1 MILFVLL
8 GIPLLAAVLSAVIP
22 ARRAAQGV
30 TTASSLAV
38 FALAAVVALRIA
50 AGTRLDAAAAVAAAR
65 GPAGAAELKG
75 AAGFLAADG
84 LAALIVLLIATV
96 GATAAIYSW
105 GYMERTCAHE
115 PGRLRVYY
123 ANYNLFV
130 FAMLAIPLV
139 VEPTLVWIF
148 VELTTLSSA
157 LLVSFENTREALEA
171 AWKYVTLSLMG
182 AGIALLGF
190 LMLFAA
196 LQGAGGSTYTWDGLL
211 EAAPRMPAPLIETA
225 FLLIVVGFG
234 TKVGL
239 APLHTWL
246 PDAHSQAPSPVCA
259 LLSGIETTSVLYVI
273 LRLFP
278 ILRSSPAAAVGG
290 WMPAFGLIS
299 VGVAAFLLL
308 QVRDYKRLFAFSTV
322 EHMGI
327 ILVAASL
334 GSRAAHYGALYQVVC
349 HSLTK
354 SFCFFAAGSALLSVT
369 TREIASVSGLI
380 RRSPAAAVGL
390 LLGGLAIGGAPPLA
404 VFLSELTIIKAG
416 LAEGHYVV
424 VALLTVFIAIAFFG
438 ILLHVNRMVFGRAP
452 ERARVVA
459 AVLGRSAEPAIGRS
473 ADVAS
478 VHSVVPLPR
487 TCGAMLIVGGALVIV
502 LGLYLPPF
510 LDALLRAATAAW
522 RS

>member
-1 MILFVLL
+1 MILLALL
-8 GIPLLAAVLSAVIP
+8 GIPLLAAALSAVLP
-22 ARRAAQGV
+22 GRRAPQGV
-30 TTASSLAV
+30 TVASSLAV
-38 FALAAVVALRIA
+38 LALAGLLAIRTA
-50 AGTRLDAAAAVAAAR
+50 ARPTLSGTVGSAAASGAH
-65 GPAGAAELKG
+65 GAAVLTS
-75 AAGFLAADG
+75 ATGFLAADG
-84 LAALIVLLIATV
+84 LAALIVLLVAFV

-105 GYMERTCAHE
+105 GYMERSCAKE
-115 PGRLRVYY
+115 PGRLRIYY
-123 ANYNLFV
+123 ANYNVFV

-139 VEPTLVWIF
+139 VQPTLVWIF

-182 AGIALLGF
+182 AGVALLGF
-190 LMLFAA
+190 LLLFAA
-196 LQGAGGSTYTWDGLL
+196 LEGAGGSTYTWAGLL
-211 EAAPRMPAPLIETA
+211 TAAPRMPAPLIAMA

-273 LRLFP
+273 LRLLP
-278 ILRSSPAAAVGG
+278 IVESSPAAAVAN
-290 WMPAFGLIS
+290 WMPAFGLVS

-334 GSRAAHYGALYQVVC
+334 GSPAAHYGALYQVLC
-349 HSLTK
+349 HTVTK
-354 SFCFFAAGSALLSVT
+354 SFCFFAAGGALLSVS

-380 RRSPAAAVGL
+380 RRSPAAAAAL

-404 VFLSELTIIKAG
+404 VFLSEFTIIKAG
-416 LAEGHYVV
+416 LAEGRYVI
-424 VALLTVFIAIAFFG
+424 VALLAVFIAIAFFG

-452 ERARVVA
+452 ERATA
-459 AVLGRSAEPAIGRS
+459 LTVLEKRAERTIGVEVSR
-473 ADVAS
+473 ATTA
-478 VHSVVPLPR
+478 LPR
-487 TCGAMLIVGGALVIV
+487 TCYAILIVGGALVIA
-502 LGLYLPPF
+502 LGLYLPSF
-510 LDALLRAATAAW
+510 LHELLRVAAAW
-522 RS
+522 GS